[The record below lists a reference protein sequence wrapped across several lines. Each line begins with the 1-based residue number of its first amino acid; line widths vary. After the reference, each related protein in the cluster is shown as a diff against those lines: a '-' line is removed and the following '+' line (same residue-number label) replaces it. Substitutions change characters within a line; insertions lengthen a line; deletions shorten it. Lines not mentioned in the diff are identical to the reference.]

1 VNKRSAEISRQN
13 ILDTAMRVFADHG
26 YAQANMRT
34 IALAAGISVG
44 GVYLYFKSKEELY
57 LTLMEQWI
65 EDLNQRTTAALA
77 ETDNPS
83 EALRTFITISL
94 DFALSHKDVLLQG
107 KETGICGGNMM
118 LDFFRRRR
126 IAIEEIIA
134 AGIAAGSFSACSAS
148 ETARVIFCTLRG
160 FFVSLSL
167 DDDALFSSDVC
178 VSLLLNGLLARNPA
192 TDTR

>member
-1 VNKRSAEISRQN
+1 
-13 ILDTAMRVFADHG
+13 MRVFAEHG
-26 YAQANMRT
+26 YSQANMRT

-65 EDLNQRTTAALA
+65 EDLSQRTTAALA
-77 ETDNPS
+77 GTNTPS
-83 EALRTFITISL
+83 EALRAFITISL

-107 KETGICGGNMM
+107 NETGICGGNLM
-118 LDFFRRRR
+118 LDFFHRRR
-126 IAIEEIIA
+126 ILIEEIIT
-134 AGIAAGSFSACSAS
+134 AGIAAGSFSACSAH
-148 ETARVIFCTLRG
+148 EAARVIFCTLRG

>member
-1 VNKRSAEISRQN
+1 
-13 ILDTAMRVFADHG
+13 MRVFAEHG

-34 IALAAGISVG
+34 IAQAAGISVG
-44 GVYLYFKSKEELY
+44 GVYLYFKSKDELY
-57 LTLMEQWI
+57 LTLMAQWI
-65 EDLNQRTTAALA
+65 EALSQRTTAALV

-83 EALRTFITISL
+83 EALRVFITISL
-94 DFALSHKDVLLQG
+94 DFALSHKDVILQG

-126 IAIEEIIA
+126 IILEEIIT
-134 AGIAAGSFSACSAS
+134 AGIATGSFSACSAC
-148 ETARVIFCTLRG
+148 EAARVIFCTLRG

-167 DDDALFSSDVC
+167 DEDALYSSDVC

>member
-1 VNKRSAEISRQN
+1 
-13 ILDTAMRVFADHG
+13 MRVFAEHG

-34 IALAAGISVG
+34 IAQAAGISVG

-65 EDLNQRTTAALA
+65 EDLSQRTTAALA

-83 EALRTFITISL
+83 EALRAFITISL
-94 DFALSHKDVLLQG
+94 DFAISHKDVILQG

-118 LDFFRRRR
+118 LDFFLRRR
-126 IAIEEIIA
+126 IILEEIIV
-134 AGIAAGSFSACSAS
+134 AGIAANSFSTCSAY
-148 ETARVIFCTLRG
+148 EAARVIFCTLRG
-160 FFVSLSL
+160 FFISLSL
-167 DDDALFSSDVC
+167 DEDALYSSDVC
-178 VSLLLNGLLARNPA
+178 VSLLLNGLLARPPA